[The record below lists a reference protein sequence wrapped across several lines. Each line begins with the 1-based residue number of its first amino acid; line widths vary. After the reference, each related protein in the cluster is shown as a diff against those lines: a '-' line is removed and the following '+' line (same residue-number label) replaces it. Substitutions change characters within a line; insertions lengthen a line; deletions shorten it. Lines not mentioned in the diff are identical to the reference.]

1 MISHI
6 LYIKRQ
12 CKFCMKYSDSY
23 LLTFILIISFSVTF
37 SAIGCRDHRGGGEVV
52 MMIEKRIQTFDPRV
66 SSDSAVERMRQLIF
80 TAFHRKNEKFEA
92 IGDLAEKFE
101 GTPDYKS
108 FTFHLRPG
116 IKFHNGQPLSSLD
129 VKYTFET
136 MIADEASVKRRE
148 FIGTLASIEVKDP
161 LTIIFH
167 FTEPFPGFPNAIIPV
182 GIIPEGTTAQQAK
195 HPVGTGPFKFESYKD
210 DQEVVLSANPDYFDG
225 APSIK
230 LLRVKIVPDS
240 STREEELRKGS
251 VDLAINADLDPVAVE
266 GLQKAES
273 IKVEMNDGTNI
284 THIGVNLQD
293 PILTD
298 QRVRQAL
305 AFATDR
311 QTIIRDLLKGQARIA
326 YSVLP
331 VSQWAYEPQ
340 VETYPYNPD
349 RARQLLDEAGLGDK
363 GERPRINLVL
373 KTSTVSYSRKV
384 GEAIQEQWRRVGIAL
399 ELQPLER
406 GKLIEDMDNG
416 NFQLYLNTAV
426 GGNQSTDIFK
436 FFYASK
442 SVLKN
447 NQNRSRYY
455 NPLIDKLI
463 VESQSASRDNQKR
476 IFSEIQK
483 TLANDLPQ
491 IYLWY
496 MDTIVVHGERVAN
509 LKLEPSGDWQVI
521 RNLTLTH

>member
-1 MISHI
+1 
-6 LYIKRQ
+6 
-12 CKFCMKYSDSY
+12 MKYSRFY
-23 LLTFILIISFSVTF
+23 LLTFILIISVLST
-37 SAIGCRDHRGGGEVV
+37 SISCRGSRGSGEVV
-52 MMIEKRIQTFDPRV
+52 MMLEKSIQTFDPRV
-66 SSDSAVERMRQLIF
+66 SSDSAAERMRQLVF
-80 TAFHRKNEKFEA
+80 NALTRKNEKFEPV
-92 IGDLAEKFE
+92 GDLAERFE
-101 GTPDYKS
+101 PSADYKS
-108 FTFHLRPG
+108 FTFKLRPG
-116 IKFHNGQPLSSLD
+116 VKFHNGLPLSSLD

-136 MIADEASVKRRE
+136 MLKIPSDKKAE
-148 FIGTLASIEVKDP
+148 FVGNLASIQVQDP
-161 LTIIFH
+161 LTVVFY
-167 FTEPFPGFPNAIIPV
+167 FNQPFPGFANAIVPI
-182 GIIPEGTTAQQAK
+182 GIIPEGTSDLQAK
-195 HPVGTGPFKFESYKD
+195 KPVGTGPFRFESYTD
-210 DQEVVLSANPDYFDG
+210 DQEVVLTANPDYFDG
-225 APSIK
+225 APTIK
-230 LLRVKIVPDS
+230 QLRVKIVPDS

-266 GLQKAES
+266 GLQKAER

-293 PILTD
+293 PILKD

-442 SVLKN
+442 SVLK
-447 NQNRSRYY
+447 
-455 NPLIDKLI
+455 
-463 VESQSASRDNQKR
+463 
-476 IFSEIQK
+476 
-483 TLANDLPQ
+483 
-491 IYLWY
+491 
-496 MDTIVVHGERVAN
+496 
-509 LKLEPSGDWQVI
+509 
-521 RNLTLTH
+521 

>member
-1 MISHI
+1 
-6 LYIKRQ
+6 
-12 CKFCMKYSDSY
+12 MKNSGSY
-23 LLTFILIISFSVTF
+23 LLTFILIISL
-37 SAIGCRDHRGGGEVV
+37 SASLISAGCRSRRGDDEVV
-52 MMIEKRIQTFDPRV
+52 MMIEKRIATFDPLV

-80 TAFHRKNEKFEA
+80 NALTRKNEKFEA
-92 IGDLAEKFE
+92 VGDLAERFE

-116 IKFHNGQPLSSLD
+116 VKFHNGRPLSSLD

-136 MIADEASVKRRE
+136 MIANEASAKRRE
-148 FIGTLASIEVKDP
+148 FTDTLGSIVVKDP
-161 LTIIFH
+161 LTVIFN
-167 FTEPFPGFPNAIIPV
+167 FKEPFPGFPNAIVPV
-182 GIIPEGTTAQQAK
+182 GIIPEGTSAQQARE
-195 HPVGTGPFKFESYKD
+195 PVGTGPFKFESYKD

-225 APSIK
+225 VSSIK

-266 GLQKAES
+266 GLQKAEG
-273 IKVEMNDGTNI
+273 IKVEAIDGTNI
-284 THIGVNLQD
+284 THLGVNLQD
-293 PILTD
+293 PILKD

-311 QTIIRDLLKGQARIA
+311 QSIIRDLLKGQARVA

-331 VSQWAYEPQ
+331 ISQWAYEPE
-340 VETYPYNPD
+340 VETYLYNPD
-349 RARQLLDEAGLGDK
+349 RARQLLDEAGWQDN

-373 KTSTVSYSRKV
+373 KTSTVSASRKV

-406 GKLIEDMDNG
+406 GKLTEDMDKG
-416 NFQLYLNTAV
+416 NFQLYLNTSV
-426 GGNQSTDIFK
+426 GGNQSPDIFK
-436 FFYASK
+436 FFYASA

-447 NQNRSRYY
+447 NQNRSRYH
-455 NPLIDKLI
+455 NAQVDKLI
-463 VESQSASRDNQKR
+463 IEAQTASRDNQK
-476 IFSEIQK
+476 IIYSQIQK

-496 MDTIVVHGERVAN
+496 MNTIVVHGGRVTS

-521 RNLTLTH
+521 RNLNLAH